1 MRSTI
6 ILLLLASTSARD
18 WRTAAFWPEVLES
31 LEGRPPQIRQTRTC
45 VVGADCRAA
54 ILVPAAYRESKEGL
68 ETIRTL
74 AQSLTRV
81 LQKPTPVFITTEPP
95 YDGIRIRQT
104 LTNVHIRELTEREM
118 NAQKRLPFWLRQWYK
133 HALVLKQV
141 DHNERRHGP
150 IDVLVKIR
158 FDARLKFRDDASLK
172 SFLETIIRERD
183 AVWAWFEMTWVASS
197 DALRPLL
204 GALTTDAAAPEAFD
218 LTLDG
223 AHLQRWDACPAD
235 HWFAM
240 MAGSDLMFPGYNA
253 ETLSQLKTSKE
264 TKVWRRNKPRF
275 WPGVS
280 SEELFVASLL
290 RRSLVRLRRTSFQSA
305 WATAWRWKSR
315 PHQHA
320 PAATTSTPSP
330 RRRGGEDSSTPS
342 PTSPSQRAQVLK
354 DLGKVPGVTES
365 GWTKDWERWV
375 SAEGCKLGNVVKL
388 DGPVDAATYG
398 TAALDVKIYPD
409 GVNASKGRFNS
420 YFARN
425 FSDAELRDLMM
436 KRVKKENPTCGP
448 TSYLFGHGM
457 LERIYPGFFGKEFSE
472 RRLQDVVRK
481 GKC

>member
-1 MRSTI
+1 MRRTI
-6 ILLLLASTSARD
+6 ALLLLASTSARD

-68 ETIRTL
+68 ATIQTL

-95 YDGIRIRQT
+95 YDGVKIRQT
-104 LTNVHIRELTEREM
+104 LPNVHIRELTEREM

-158 FDARLKFRDDASLK
+158 FDAKLKFRDDASLK
-172 SFLETIIRERD
+172 SFLETIISEKD
-183 AVWAWFEMTWVASS
+183 AVWAWFEMTWVGSS
-197 DALRPLL
+197 DAMRPLL
-204 GALTTDAAAPEAFD
+204 SALATDAVAPEAFD
-218 LTLDG
+218 LQLDG
-223 AHLQRWDACPAD
+223 AHLQRWDPCPAD

-253 ETLSQLKTSKE
+253 ETLSQLKTSQE

-290 RRSLVRLRRTSFQSA
+290 RRSLV
-305 WATAWRWKSR
+305 
-315 PHQHA
+315 
-320 PAATTSTPSP
+320 
-330 RRRGGEDSSTPS
+330 
-342 PTSPSQRAQVLK
+342 LK
-354 DLGKVPGVTES
+354 DLGQVPGVTES

-388 DGPVDAATYG
+388 DGPADAQIYG
-398 TAALDVKIYPD
+398 SAALDVKIYPD
-409 GVNASKGRFNS
+409 GVNASKGRFNA
-420 YFARN
+420 YFASN
-425 FSDAELRDLMM
+425 YSDAQLKELMM

>member
-1 MRSTI
+1 MRRTI
-6 ILLLLASTSARD
+6 ALLLLASTSARD

-31 LEGRPPQIRQTRTC
+31 LEHKPVQRPRQTTC
-45 VVGADCRAA
+45 VVGANCRAA

-68 ETIRTL
+68 ATIKIL

-95 YDGIRIRQT
+95 YDGQKIRQT

-158 FDARLKFRDDASLK
+158 FDARLKFRDDASLRT
-172 SFLETIIRERD
+172 FLETIISERD
-183 AVWAWFEMTWVASS
+183 AVWAWFEMTWVGSS

-204 GALTTDAAAPEAFD
+204 GALATDAVAPEAFD
-218 LTLDG
+218 LQLDG
-223 AHLQRWDACPAD
+223 EHLKRWDACPAD

-264 TKVWRRNKPRF
+264 PKIWRRTKPRF

-290 RRSLVRLRRTSFQSA
+290 RRSLV
-305 WATAWRWKSR
+305 
-315 PHQHA
+315 
-320 PAATTSTPSP
+320 
-330 RRRGGEDSSTPS
+330 
-342 PTSPSQRAQVLK
+342 LK
-354 DLGKVPGVTES
+354 DLGQVPGVHEA

-388 DGPVDAATYG
+388 DGPADAEIYG
-398 TAALDVKIYPD
+398 AAALDVKIYPD
-409 GVNASKGRFNS
+409 GTNASKGRFNA
-420 YFARN
+420 YFASN
-425 FSDAELRDLMM
+425 YSDAQLRELMM
-436 KRVKKENPTCGP
+436 KRVRKENPTCGP

-457 LERIYPGFFGKEFSE
+457 LERIYPGFFGTEFSE

-481 GKC
+481 GEC

>member
-1 MRSTI
+1 MLLRYTVAA
-6 ILLLLASTSARD
+6 LLLATTSARD

-68 ETIRTL
+68 ATIQTL

-95 YDGIRIRQT
+95 YDGQKIRQT

-118 NAQKRLPFWLRQWYK
+118 SAQKRLPFWLRQWYK

-150 IDVLVKIR
+150 VDVLIKIR
-158 FDARLKFRDDASLK
+158 FDAKLRFRDDASLK
-172 SFLETIIRERD
+172 SFLETILRERD
-183 AVWAWFEMTWVASS
+183 AVWAWFEMTWVGSS

-204 GALTTDAAAPEAFD
+204 SALTTDAVAPEAFD
-218 LTLDG
+218 LQLDG

-240 MAGSDLMFPGYNA
+240 MAGSDLMFPGYNQQ
-253 ETLSQLKTSKE
+253 TLSQLKTSKE
-264 TKVWRRNKPRF
+264 IKTWRRTKPRF

-305 WATAWRWKSR
+305 GNLV
-315 PHQHA
+315 P
-320 PAATTSTPSP
+320 TSTPSP
-330 RRRGGEDSSTPS
+330 RPPARHRRDGAVGETPA
-342 PTSPSQRAQVLK
+342 RH
-354 DLGKVPGVTES
+354 
-365 GWTKDWERWV
+365 RRRHRH
-375 SAEGCKLGNVVKL
+375 
-388 DGPVDAATYG
+388 
-398 TAALDVKIYPD
+398 
-409 GVNASKGRFNS
+409 NARRCS
-420 YFARN
+420 
-425 FSDAELRDLMM
+425 
-436 KRVKKENPTCGP
+436 
-448 TSYLFGHGM
+448 
-457 LERIYPGFFGKEFSE
+457 RI
-472 RRLQDVVRK
+472 
-481 GKC
+481 

>member
-1 MRSTI
+1 MRRTI
-6 ILLLLASTSARD
+6 ALLLLASTSARD

-68 ETIRTL
+68 ATIQTL

-95 YDGIRIRQT
+95 YDGVKIRQT

-172 SFLETIIRERD
+172 QFLETILRERD
-183 AVWAWFEMTWVASS
+183 AVWAWFEMTWVGSS

-204 GALTTDAAAPEAFD
+204 GALTTDAVAPEAFE
-218 LTLDG
+218 LQLDG

-253 ETLSQLKTSKE
+253 ETLSELKTSKE
-264 TKVWRRNKPRF
+264 TKIWRRNKPRF

-290 RRSLVRLRRTSFQSA
+290 RRSLV
-305 WATAWRWKSR
+305 
-315 PHQHA
+315 
-320 PAATTSTPSP
+320 
-330 RRRGGEDSSTPS
+330 
-342 PTSPSQRAQVLK
+342 LK
-354 DLGKVPGVTES
+354 DLGKVPGIVDN
-365 GWTKDWERWV
+365 GWATDWERWV
-375 SAEGCKLGNVVKL
+375 SAAGCKLGNVVKL
-388 DGPVDAATYG
+388 DGPADAQTYG
-398 TAALDVKIYPD
+398 PAALDVKIYPD
-409 GVNASKGRFNS
+409 GVNASKGRFNA
-420 YFARN
+420 YVARN
-425 FSDAELRDLMM
+425 FSDAQLKDLMM

-457 LERIYPGFFGKEFSE
+457 LERIYPGFFDKEFSE

-481 GKC
+481 GQC

>member
-1 MRSTI
+1 MLLYTVAA
-6 ILLLLASTSARD
+6 LLLATTSARD

-31 LEGRPPQIRQTRTC
+31 LDHKPAQIRQTRTC

-54 ILVPAAYRESKEGL
+54 ILVPAAYRESKQGL
-68 ETIRTL
+68 ETIQTL

-104 LTNVHIRELTEREM
+104 LTNVHIRELTAREM

-141 DHNERRHGP
+141 DHNEKRHGHAF
-150 IDVLVKIR
+150 DVLVKIR
-158 FDARLKFRDDASLK
+158 FDAKLKFRDDASLTK
-172 SFLETIIRERD
+172 FLETITRQRD
-183 AVWAWFEMTWVASS
+183 AVWAWFEMTWVGSS
-197 DALRPLL
+197 EALRPLL
-204 GALTTDAAAPEAFD
+204 SALTTDAAAPEAFD
-218 LTLDG
+218 LRLDG
-223 AHLQRWDACPAD
+223 AHLTRWDACPAD

-240 MAGSDLMFPGYNA
+240 MAGSDLMFPGYNQQ
-253 ETLSQLKTSKE
+253 TLTQLKTSKE
-264 TKVWRRNKPRF
+264 TKIWRRNKPRF

-290 RRSLVRLRRTSFQSA
+290 RRSLV
-305 WATAWRWKSR
+305 
-315 PHQHA
+315 
-320 PAATTSTPSP
+320 
-330 RRRGGEDSSTPS
+330 
-342 PTSPSQRAQVLK
+342 LK
-354 DLGKVPGVTES
+354 DLGKVPGIVDN
-365 GWTKDWERWV
+365 GWATDWERWV

-388 DGPVDAATYG
+388 DGPADAQIYG
-398 TAALDVKIYPD
+398 SAALDVKIYPD
-409 GVNASKGRFNS
+409 GTNASKGRFNA
-420 YFARN
+420 YVARN
-425 FSDAELRDLMM
+425 FSDAELRALMM

>member
-1 MRSTI
+1 MLLYTI
-6 ILLLLASTSARD
+6 AALLLARTSARD

-31 LEGRPPQIRQTRTC
+31 LDHKPAQIRQTRTC

-54 ILVPAAYRESKEGL
+54 ILVPAAYRESKQGL
-68 ETIRTL
+68 ETIQTL

-95 YDGIRIRQT
+95 YDGVKIRQT
-104 LTNVHIRELTEREM
+104 LPNVHIRELTEREM
-118 NAQKRLPFWLRQWYK
+118 SAQKRLPFWLRQWYK

-141 DHNERRHGP
+141 DHNEKRHGHAF
-150 IDVLVKIR
+150 DVLVKIR
-158 FDARLKFRDDASLK
+158 FDAKLKFRDDASLTK
-172 SFLETIIRERD
+172 FLETITRQRD
-183 AVWAWFEMTWVASS
+183 AVWAWFEMTWVGSS
-197 DALRPLL
+197 EALRPLL
-204 GALTTDAAAPEAFD
+204 SALTTDAAAPEAFD

-264 TKVWRRNKPRF
+264 TKIWRRNKPRF

-290 RRSLVRLRRTSFQSA
+290 RRSLV
-305 WATAWRWKSR
+305 
-315 PHQHA
+315 
-320 PAATTSTPSP
+320 
-330 RRRGGEDSSTPS
+330 
-342 PTSPSQRAQVLK
+342 LK
-354 DLGKVPGVTES
+354 DLGKVPGIVDN
-365 GWTKDWERWV
+365 GWATDWERWV

-388 DGPVDAATYG
+388 DGPADAQTYG
-398 TAALDVKIYPD
+398 PAALDVKIYPD
-409 GVNASKGRFNS
+409 GQNASKGRFNA

-425 FSDAELRDLMM
+425 FSDAELRALMM

-481 GKC
+481 GQC

>member
-6 ILLLLASTSARD
+6 ALLLLSSASARD

-31 LEGRPPQIRQTRTC
+31 LDHKPPPRTQTRTC

-54 ILVPAAYRESKEGL
+54 ILVPAAYRESKQGL
-68 ETIRTL
+68 ETIQTL

-95 YDGIRIRQT
+95 YDGVKIRQS
-104 LTNVHIRELTEREM
+104 LPNVHIRELTEREM

-141 DHNERRHGP
+141 DHNEKRHGHAF
-150 IDVLVKIR
+150 DVLVKIR
-158 FDARLKFRDDASLK
+158 FDAKLKFRDDASLTK
-172 SFLETIIRERD
+172 FLETITRQRD
-183 AVWAWFEMTWVASS
+183 AVWAWFEMTWVGSS
-197 DALRPLL
+197 EALRPLL
-204 GALTTDAAAPEAFD
+204 SALTTDAAAPEAFD
-218 LTLDG
+218 LRLDG

-240 MAGSDLMFPGYNA
+240 MAGSDLMFPGYNQQ
-253 ETLSQLKTSKE
+253 TLTQLKTSKE
-264 TKVWRRNKPRF
+264 TKIWRRNKPRF

-290 RRSLVRLRRTSFQSA
+290 RRSLV
-305 WATAWRWKSR
+305 
-315 PHQHA
+315 
-320 PAATTSTPSP
+320 
-330 RRRGGEDSSTPS
+330 
-342 PTSPSQRAQVLK
+342 LK
-354 DLGKVPGVTES
+354 DLGKVPGIVDN
-365 GWTKDWERWV
+365 GWATDWERWV

-388 DGPVDAATYG
+388 DGPADAQIYG
-398 TAALDVKIYPD
+398 AAALDVKIYPD
-409 GVNASKGRFNS
+409 GQNASKGRFNA
-420 YFARN
+420 YVARN

-436 KRVKKENPTCGP
+436 KRIKKENPTCGP
-448 TSYLFGHGM
+448 TQYLFGHGM

-481 GKC
+481 GQC

>member
-1 MRSTI
+1 MRTTI
-6 ILLLLASTSARD
+6 ALLLLASTSARD

-31 LEGRPPQIRQTRTC
+31 LDHKPAQIRQTRTC

-54 ILVPAAYRESKEGL
+54 ILVPAAYRESKQGL
-68 ETIRTL
+68 ETIQTL

-95 YDGIRIRQT
+95 YDGTKIRQT
-104 LTNVHIRELTEREM
+104 LPNVHIRELTAREM
-118 NAQKRLPFWLRQWYK
+118 SAQKRLPFWLRQWYK

-141 DHNERRHGP
+141 DHNEKRHGHAF
-150 IDVLVKIR
+150 DVLVKIR
-158 FDARLKFRDDASLK
+158 FDAKLKFRDDASLK
-172 SFLETIIRERD
+172 QFLETITRQRD

-197 DALRPLL
+197 EALRPLL
-204 GALTTDAAAPEAFD
+204 SALTTDAAAPEAFD
-218 LTLDG
+218 LRLDG

-253 ETLSQLKTSKE
+253 ETLSQLKTSQE
-264 TKVWRRNKPRF
+264 TKIWRRNKPRF

-290 RRSLVRLRRTSFQSA
+290 RRSLV
-305 WATAWRWKSR
+305 
-315 PHQHA
+315 
-320 PAATTSTPSP
+320 
-330 RRRGGEDSSTPS
+330 
-342 PTSPSQRAQVLK
+342 LK
-354 DLGKVPGVTES
+354 DLGKVPGVNEA

-388 DGPVDAATYG
+388 DGPADAQTYG
-398 TAALDVKIYPD
+398 PAALDVKIYPD
-409 GVNASKGRFNS
+409 GANASKGRFNA

-425 FSDAELRDLMM
+425 FSDAQLKELMM

-448 TSYLFGHGM
+448 TQYLFGHGM

-481 GKC
+481 GQC

>member
-1 MRSTI
+1 MRRTI
-6 ILLLLASTSARD
+6 ALLLLASTSARD

-54 ILVPAAYRESKEGL
+54 ILVPAAYRESKAGL
-68 ETIRTL
+68 ETIQTL

-95 YDGIRIRQT
+95 YDGVKIRQT
-104 LTNVHIRELTEREM
+104 LTNVHIRELTAREM

-172 SFLETIIRERD
+172 SFLETILRERD
-183 AVWAWFEMTWVASS
+183 AVWAWFEMTWVGSS

-204 GALTTDAAAPEAFD
+204 GALATDAVAPEAFD
-218 LTLDG
+218 LQLDG
-223 AHLQRWDACPAD
+223 DHLKRWDACPAD

-264 TKVWRRNKPRF
+264 PKIWRRTKPRF

-290 RRSLVRLRRTSFQSA
+290 RRSLV
-305 WATAWRWKSR
+305 
-315 PHQHA
+315 
-320 PAATTSTPSP
+320 
-330 RRRGGEDSSTPS
+330 
-342 PTSPSQRAQVLK
+342 LK
-354 DLGKVPGVTES
+354 DLGKVPGVNEA

-375 SAEGCKLGNVVKL
+375 SAAGCKLGNVVKL
-388 DGPVDAATYG
+388 DGPADAQTYG
-398 TAALDVKIYPD
+398 PAALDVKIYPD
-409 GVNASKGRFNS
+409 GANASKGRFNA
-420 YFARN
+420 YFASN
-425 FSDAELRDLMM
+425 YSDAQLRELMM
-436 KRVKKENPTCGP
+436 RRVKKENPTCGP

-457 LERIYPGFFGKEFSE
+457 LERIYPGFFGTEFSE

>member
-6 ILLLLASTSARD
+6 SLLLLARTSARD
-18 WRTAAFWPEVLES
+18 WRTAAFWPEVIES

-68 ETIRTL
+68 ATIQTL

-95 YDGIRIRQT
+95 YDGHKIRQT
-104 LTNVHIRELTEREM
+104 LPNVHIRELTEREM
-118 NAQKRLPFWLRQWYK
+118 SAQKRLPFWLRQWYK

-172 SFLETIIRERD
+172 QFLETIIRERD
-183 AVWAWFEMTWVASS
+183 AVWAWFEMTWVGSS

-204 GALTTDAAAPEAFD
+204 SALATDAVAPEAFD
-218 LTLDG
+218 LRLDG
-223 AHLQRWDACPAD
+223 EHLKRWDPCPAD

-264 TKVWRRNKPRF
+264 TKIWRRTKPRF

-290 RRSLVRLRRTSFQSA
+290 RRSLV
-305 WATAWRWKSR
+305 
-315 PHQHA
+315 
-320 PAATTSTPSP
+320 
-330 RRRGGEDSSTPS
+330 
-342 PTSPSQRAQVLK
+342 LK
-354 DLGKVPGVTES
+354 DLGKAPGVTES

-375 SAEGCKLGNVVKL
+375 SAAGCKLGNVVKL
-388 DGPVDAATYG
+388 DGPADAQIYG
-398 TAALDVKIYPD
+398 SAALDVKIYPD
-409 GVNASKGRFNS
+409 GQNASKGRFNS
-420 YFARN
+420 YFASN
-425 FSDAELRDLMM
+425 YSDAELRALMM
-436 KRVKKENPTCGP
+436 RRVKKENPTCGP

-457 LERIYPGFFGKEFSE
+457 LERIYPGFFGTEFSE

-481 GKC
+481 GGC